1 MQSDSIIVLYFE
13 LLKIILTGGMIMS
26 KINLKKYSIE
36 AVSKYDERRSNM
48 GRISVSITYSNN
60 GMRMT
65 LSKELCSMLE
75 VEDSVYIGISIKEG
89 CIIISTEKLA
99 NMEKFKMSSDGRTIY
114 SSSLIRGIVNA
125 FELDEYYEEHSSRSF
140 YDIDLDEE
148 ACIAVVQIEDD
159 EMEDDDE

>member
-1 MQSDSIIVLYFE
+1 MNSVQYNMDMIQYFE

-36 AVSKYDERRSNM
+36 AVSNYDERRSNM

-114 SSSLIRGIVNA
+114 SSSLIRGIVSKC
-125 FELDEYYEEHSSRSF
+125 LSIR
-140 YDIDLDEE
+140 
-148 ACIAVVQIEDD
+148 
-159 EMEDDDE
+159 

>member
-1 MQSDSIIVLYFE
+1 MNNWF
-13 LLKIILTGGMIMS
+13 KIILTGGMIMS

-36 AVSKYDERRSNM
+36 AVSNYDERRSNM

-148 ACIAVVQIEDD
+148 SCIAVVQVEDD
-159 EMEDDDE
+159 EMEDDEE